1 MKTDDYAES
10 YLDIKLAINM
20 FYKFC
25 LLRDQESA
33 IKALDAATLYIEQ
46 TKEIL
51 KAKPL

>member
-25 LLRDQESA
+25 LLRDQEAA
-33 IKALDAATLYIEQ
+33 IKALDAATQYIEQ